1 MTGKGS
7 ADTRKN
13 IEKYNEAK
21 YWKLKEIKIL
31 AKHLEGEIQDSCI
44 VINNELNSKKNAE
57 KVLDLV
63 HFVEYRSEYFN
74 VKRYTARK
82 GLIKIELK
90 EKR

>member
-13 IEKYNEAK
+13 VEKYNEAK

-31 AKHLEGEIQDSCI
+31 AKHLEGDLEGNCI
-44 VINNELNSKKNAE
+44 EINNGESLKKNGE

-63 HFVEYRSEYFN
+63 HFVEYRSEYFK
-74 VKRYTARK
+74 VKRYTAKK
-82 GLIKIELK
+82 GLITIELK
-90 EKR
+90 EKK